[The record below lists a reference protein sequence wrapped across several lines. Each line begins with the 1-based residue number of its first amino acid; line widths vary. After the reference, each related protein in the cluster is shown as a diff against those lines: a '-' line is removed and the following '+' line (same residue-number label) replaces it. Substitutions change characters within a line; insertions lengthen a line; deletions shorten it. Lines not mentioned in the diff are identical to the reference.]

1 MAALSMCV
9 NVHKQSFCRTSSVP
23 SQFFLNPLS
32 KLQCIRGPGESI
44 NPVRLRAFSLNWR
57 WGIGAHLGLAFAAVV
72 ALAIAA
78 NLLIE
83 HEISVVRT
91 TRIVTVEASALPAPG
106 DAGARLAS
114 VSPPP
119 IIETASAKSLVAAL
133 EHFVDAVRNRM
144 DIHNANSDGELA
156 AAAQELDREAQLYT
170 SAALPDTTDSREK
183 LLSRFAAFRA
193 QKDEL
198 VRAADGRR
206 NVLKEFWDRFDALDA
221 RTKASLAGSWK
232 IFGRVVARKTLVDL
246 NSSLDEIRRE
256 FAGLPAS
263 GLYDHDVLVPM
274 TTSETALA
282 LSLATNEAALTR
294 SQGETWVKQ
303 SRADVADL
311 EALQGR
317 LILMDAKRHE
327 AEVRLAKMSQSL
339 ITSVTAAAPPG
350 TAADVR
356 RAGTGAQDKRDIG
369 DAARKSRAVPLLEIR
384 SSPVAPTERTTR
396 SNEKPRGFGLIFWLS
411 AAVVAILLW
420 ISIRTVTS
428 VVGPVRRIRAAT
440 LKIAGGETGARVKR
454 GGIRELDDLA
464 ISFNLMAEQLA
475 DAKAT
480 ARSYQE
486 QLEARVKLRTR
497 ELRHLA
503 DHDPLTLLPNRRQLF
518 AHLKAAVAR
527 AAAGAAYVGVFFV
540 DLDNFKNINDSLGHA
555 FGDRMLSAIAAR
567 LLATTNAAG
576 FAARLGGDEFTV
588 VYGGLKNAQAVNSL
602 GQDLVRA
609 FQAPIAVDGR
619 HLMISI
625 SVGASMY
632 PDHGSDAEEL
642 LRAADAALFRAKA
655 LGRSQLVVF
664 SPALLEAAS
673 AKFTIEQGLRYAL
686 ERNEF
691 ELVFQPE
698 VDAATLNTHVVEALL
713 RWRLPDGRCAPP
725 GEFLAIAEES
735 GLILEI
741 NDWVV
746 RTAIETAAQWHH
758 GAWPEARVAINLS
771 SRQLLDARFVDRVTG
786 LLREHRLPARC
797 IEIELT
803 ENVLQT
809 GAATIAALH
818 QLRSHGVSIA
828 LDDFGIG
835 YSSLASLEQLPLTRV
850 KLDRALIASVHTS
863 SRSAAIARSLVGLCH
878 DIGLEVTAEGIEC
891 REQLALLSELAPIY
905 LQGFLVAR
913 PVPVEQILPLMQLLP
928 DHLAS
933 LLLTSSGKPIGRGKR
948 TSDIAGPLGPR
959 NLTTG
964 IGRST

>member
-1 MAALSMCV
+1 
-9 NVHKQSFCRTSSVP
+9 VHQKP
-23 SQFFLNPLS
+23 W
-32 KLQCIRGPGESI
+32 ESRI

-57 WGIGAHLGLAFAAVV
+57 WSIGAHLGVAFAAVV

-91 TRIVTVEASALPAPG
+91 TRIVRVEAPPVSSASAPASASASATADVP
-106 DAGARLAS
+106 ARLTSAS
-114 VSPPP
+114 TAPQ
-119 IIETASAKSLVAAL
+119 IEAVSAKSLEAAL
-133 EHFVDAVRNRM
+133 EHFVDAVRNRL
-144 DIHNANSDGELA
+144 DIHNDDSDSELTAAGHELQRERELYA
-156 AAAQELDREAQLYT
+156 AASLPRT
-170 SAALPDTTDSREK
+170 SGSADK
-183 LLSRFAAFRA
+183 LLPRIAEFRA
-193 QKDEL
+193 WGDDL
-198 VRAADGRR
+198 VRTADGRR
-206 NVLKEFWDRFDALDA
+206 SVLKEFWERFDALDA

-256 FAGLPAS
+256 FARLPAA
-263 GLYDHDVLVPM
+263 GLYDRDALGPV

-282 LSLATNEAALTR
+282 VSLQTNEAALTR
-294 SQGETWVKQ
+294 SQGDAWVKQ
-303 SRADVADL
+303 SRADVAQL
-311 EALQGR
+311 KALQDR
-317 LILMDAKRHE
+317 LVIMDSKRHDAE
-327 AEVRLAKMSQSL
+327 ARLTKISQNLTALLTATVAPMSARAPKIDAPPRAESQPAL
-339 ITSVTAAAPPG
+339 TAALAAAP
-350 TAADVR
+350 AQSSE
-356 RAGTGAQDKRDIG
+356 RA
-369 DAARKSRAVPLLEIR
+369 
-384 SSPVAPTERTTR
+384 TETT
-396 SNEKPRGFGLIFWLS
+396 STSDQKPKGFGLIFWIS
-411 AAVVAILLW
+411 TAVVALLLW
-420 ISIRTVTS
+420 ISIRTVMS
-428 VVGPVRRIRAAT
+428 VVGPVRRIRSAT
-440 LKIAGGETGARVKR
+440 LKIAGGETGVRVKR

-480 ARSYQE
+480 ARNYQE

-503 DHDPLTLLPNRRQLF
+503 EHDPLTLLPNRRQLF

-527 AAAGAAYVGVFFV
+527 AGASTAYVGVFFV

-588 VYGGLKNAQAVNSL
+588 VYDEVKNVEAVNSL

-609 FQAPIAVDGR
+609 FQAPIEVDGR

-632 PDHGSDAEEL
+632 PGHGGDAEAL

-673 AKFTIEQGLRYAL
+673 EKFTIEQGLRYAL
-686 ERNEF
+686 ERDEF

-698 VDAATLNTHVVEALL
+698 VDALTLKTRLVEALL
-713 RWRLPDGRCAPP
+713 RWRLPDGRCALPS
-725 GEFLAIAEES
+725 EFLGIAEES
-735 GLILEI
+735 GLIMEI
-741 NDWVV
+741 SDWVL
-746 RTAIETAAQWHH
+746 RTSIENAAHWHH

-771 SRQLLDARFVDRVTG
+771 SRQLLDSHFVDRFTG

-809 GAATIAALH
+809 GAATIEVLR

-835 YSSLASLEQLPLTRV
+835 YSSLASLERLPLTRV

-863 SRSAAIARSLVGLCH
+863 SRSAAIAKALVGLCH
-878 DIGLEVTAEGIEC
+878 GIELEVTAEGVEC
-891 REQLALLSELAPIY
+891 LEQLTLLSDLSPIY
-905 LQGFLVAR
+905 LQGFLLAR
-913 PVPVEQILPLMQLLP
+913 PVPADQVLSLMAMLP

-933 LLLTSSGKPIGRGKR
+933 LLLTASGKTVSQRPSSHKPTKANSANRGR
-948 TSDIAGPLGPR
+948 
-959 NLTTG
+959 
-964 IGRST
+964 

>member
-1 MAALSMCV
+1 
-9 NVHKQSFCRTSSVP
+9 
-23 SQFFLNPLS
+23 
-32 KLQCIRGPGESI
+32 
-44 NPVRLRAFSLNWR
+44 VRLRAFSLNWR
-57 WGIGAHLGLAFAAVV
+57 WGIGAHLGVAFAAVV

-91 TRIVTVEASALPAPG
+91 TRIVRVEASPVSPAFAPP
-106 DAGARLAS
+106 GARARAIS
-114 VSPPP
+114 EPTAPQ
-119 IIETASAKSLVAAL
+119 IEAVNAKSLVAAL
-133 EHFVDAVRNRM
+133 EHFVAAVRNRLEV
-144 DIHNANSDGELA
+144 HNDDSDGALATAAREL
-156 AAAQELDREAQLYT
+156 ERETRVYT
-170 SAALPDTTDSREK
+170 SAGVPGTADSREN
-183 LLSRFAAFRA
+183 LAPRLAEFRA
-193 QKDEL
+193 SGNDL
-198 VRAADGRR
+198 VRAADERR
-206 NVLKEFWDRFDALDA
+206 SVLKEFWEHFDALDA
-221 RTKASLAGSWK
+221 RTKAALAGSWK

-256 FAGLPAS
+256 FSRLPA
-263 GLYDHDVLVPM
+263 GLYDRDALDSV

-282 LSLATNEAALTR
+282 ASLQANETALAR
-294 SQGETWVKQ
+294 SQGDAWVKQ
-303 SRADVADL
+303 SRADVAQL
-311 EALQGR
+311 RALQDH
-317 LILMDAKRHE
+317 LIVMDSKRRE
-327 AEVRLAKMSQSL
+327 AEARLAKVSQSL
-339 ITSVTAAAPPG
+339 IALVGAIPAPLSPRARKNDALPLPESQPALTAAAPTYTPL
-350 TAADVR
+350 VENSE
-356 RAGTGAQDKRDIG
+356 RAI
-369 DAARKSRAVPLLEIR
+369 E
-384 SSPVAPTERTTR
+384 TTST
-396 SNEKPRGFGLIFWLS
+396 SNQKPKGFGLIFWVS

-420 ISIRTVTS
+420 ISIRTVMS
-428 VVGPVRRIRAAT
+428 VVGPVRRIRSAT

-464 ISFNLMAEQLA
+464 VSFNLMAEQLA

-480 ARSYQE
+480 ARNYQE

-503 DHDPLTLLPNRRQLF
+503 EHDPLTLLPNRRQLF
-518 AHLKAAVAR
+518 AHLKAAVER
-527 AAAGAAYVGVFFV
+527 AEASASYVGVFFV

-567 LLATTNAAG
+567 LLTATNAAG
-576 FAARLGGDEFTV
+576 FAARLGGDEFTI
-588 VYGGLKNAQAVNSL
+588 VYDAVKNVEAVNTL

-632 PDHGSDAEEL
+632 PDHGSDAEAL

-664 SPALLEAAS
+664 DPALLEAAS
-673 AKFTIEQGLRYAL
+673 AKFTIEQGLRFAL
-686 ERNEF
+686 ERDEF

-698 VDAATLNTHVVEALL
+698 VDAATLNTRLVEALL
-713 RWRLPDGRCAPP
+713 RWRLPDGRCASPS
-725 GEFLAIAEES
+725 EFLAIAEES

-741 NDWVV
+741 NDWVL
-746 RTAIETAAQWHH
+746 RTSIETAARWHH

-786 LLREHRLPARC
+786 LLREHQLPARC

-809 GAATIAALH
+809 GAATIEVLH

-850 KLDRALIASVHTS
+850 KLDKALIASVHTS
-863 SRSAAIARSLVGLCH
+863 HRSAAIAKSLVGLCH
-878 DIGLEVTAEGIEC
+878 NIGLEVTAEGIEC
-891 REQLALLSELAPIY
+891 LEQLALLSDLAPIY
-905 LQGFLVAR
+905 LQGFLLAR
-913 PVPVEQILPLMQLLP
+913 PVPADQVLSLMAMLP

-933 LLLTSSGKPIGRGKR
+933 LLLTSSGKPASRRAASPEPATATSATRGR
-948 TSDIAGPLGPR
+948 
-959 NLTTG
+959 
-964 IGRST
+964 

>member
-1 MAALSMCV
+1 
-9 NVHKQSFCRTSSVP
+9 
-23 SQFFLNPLS
+23 
-32 KLQCIRGPGESI
+32 
-44 NPVRLRAFSLNWR
+44 VRLRAFSLNGR
-57 WGIGAHLGLAFAAVV
+57 WSIGAHLGVAFAAVV

-91 TRIVTVEASALPAPG
+91 TRIVRVEASPVFPAPASA
-106 DAGARLAS
+106 DVPARLTSAS
-114 VSPPP
+114 TAPQ
-119 IIETASAKSLVAAL
+119 IEAVSAKSLVAAL
-133 EHFVDAVRNRM
+133 EHFVDAVRNRL
-144 DIHNANSDGELA
+144 DIHNDDSDSELTTAARELQREMELYA
-156 AAAQELDREAQLYT
+156 AASIPGT
-170 SAALPDTTDSREK
+170 SGPAAK
-183 LLSRFAAFRA
+183 LLPRIAEFRA
-193 QKDEL
+193 WGDDL
-198 VRAADGRR
+198 VRTADGRR
-206 NVLKEFWDRFDALDA
+206 SVLKEFWERFDALDA

-256 FAGLPAS
+256 FARLPAA
-263 GLYDHDVLVPM
+263 GLYDHDALGPV

-282 LSLATNEAALTR
+282 LSLQINEAALTR
-294 SQGETWVKQ
+294 SQGDAWVKQ
-303 SRADVADL
+303 SRADVAQL
-311 EALQGR
+311 RALQDR
-317 LILMDAKRHE
+317 LVILDSKRHDGE
-327 AEVRLAKMSQSL
+327 ARLTKISQNL
-339 ITSVTAAAPPG
+339 IALLTATAAPMTAAAPKIDAVPRAESQPAL
-350 TAADVR
+350 TAAPAAHAAPAQSSE
-356 RAGTGAQDKRDIG
+356 RA
-369 DAARKSRAVPLLEIR
+369 
-384 SSPVAPTERTTR
+384 TETT
-396 SNEKPRGFGLIFWLS
+396 STSDQKPEGFGLIFWIS
-411 AAVVAILLW
+411 TAVVALLLW
-420 ISIRTVTS
+420 ISIRTVMS
-428 VVGPVRRIRAAT
+428 VVGPVRRIRSAT
-440 LKIAGGETGARVKR
+440 LKIAGGETGVRVKR

-480 ARSYQE
+480 ARNYQE

-503 DHDPLTLLPNRRQLF
+503 EHDPLTLLPNRRQLF

-527 AAAGAAYVGVFFV
+527 AEASAAYVGVLFV

-588 VYGGLKNAQAVNSL
+588 VYDEVKNVEAVNSL

-609 FQAPIAVDGR
+609 FQAPIEVDGR

-632 PDHGSDAEEL
+632 PEHGSDAEAL

-673 AKFTIEQGLRYAL
+673 EKFTIEQGLRYAL
-686 ERNEF
+686 ERDEF

-698 VDAATLNTHVVEALL
+698 VDALTLKTRLVEALL
-713 RWRLPDGRCAPP
+713 RWRLPDGRCALPS
-725 GEFLAIAEES
+725 EFLGIAEES
-735 GLILEI
+735 GLIMEI
-741 NDWVV
+741 SDWVL
-746 RTAIETAAQWHH
+746 RTSIENAAHWHH

-771 SRQLLDARFVDRVTG
+771 SRQLLDSHFVDRVTG
-786 LLREHRLPARC
+786 LLREHQLPARC

-809 GAATIAALH
+809 GAATIEVLR

-863 SRSAAIARSLVGLCH
+863 SRSAAIAKALVGLCH
-878 DIGLEVTAEGIEC
+878 GIELEVTAEGIEC
-891 REQLALLSELAPIY
+891 IEQLTLLSDLAPIY
-905 LQGFLVAR
+905 LQGFLLAR
-913 PVPVEQILPLMQLLP
+913 PVPADQVLSLMAMLP

-933 LLLTSSGKPIGRGKR
+933 LLLTASGKTVSQRPSSLEPAEAKSANRGR
-948 TSDIAGPLGPR
+948 
-959 NLTTG
+959 
-964 IGRST
+964 